1 MKTTVEIAD
10 PLFDEAKRE
19 AERSGCTL
27 RDLLELGLQREL
39 ERRKQHTKPFRLRDA
54 SVGGSGVMHGV
65 RESDGRAL
73 RAYAYMGTLGIP
85 ETVDGINKMLD
96 EEADLERSDK

>member
-39 ERRKQHTKPFRLRDA
+39 ERRKQHTRPFTLRDA
-54 SVGGSGVMHGV
+54 SVQGLGVRPGV

-73 RAYAYMGTLGIP
+73 RAYAYMGTPGMP
-85 ETVDGINKMLD
+85 ETVEGINKMLD
-96 EEADLERSDK
+96 EEDAPDRGDP